1 MQRNLILTLV
11 FFVIL
16 GIVLSKGKYEVVSLR
31 KQLKTIQNEISQ
43 TIDDLKVYNAEWSYL
58 NDPKRL
64 TELANKYLPNM
75 DVTDPKQIET
85 YENFIKNEYEDQ
97 KTAKH
102 KAFESFLD
110 SIM

>member
-64 TELANKYLPNM
+64 T
-75 DVTDPKQIET
+75 
-85 YENFIKNEYEDQ
+85 
-97 KTAKH
+97 
-102 KAFESFLD
+102 
-110 SIM
+110 